1 MVNLRAKLG
10 IHHTLLMYVGN
21 LERYQGIDLLLDSF
35 ALALRENP
43 QASLVIIGGESS
55 DIQRYT
61 QKASRLNIQAHVY
74 FLGPRPADKLSMYL
88 SQADI
93 LVSPRVKGKNTPM
106 KIYSYLD
113 SGKALVATDLPTH
126 TQVLH
131 HGIAML
137 AQPNPMAF
145 SQGILRLLGDENRRL
160 TLGNSGKK
168 FIQQNHTYNVF
179 SEKLNGIYDWLH
191 GELVHGAA

>member
-1 MVNLRAKLG
+1 MENLRAKLG
-10 IHHTLLMYVGN
+10 IQDIMLMYVGN
-21 LERYQGIDLLLDSF
+21 LEEYQGIDLLLDSF

-55 DIQRYT
+55 DIQKYT
-61 QKASRLNIQAHVY
+61 QKASRLNIQGHVY

-131 HGIAML
+131 NGIAML
-137 AQPNPMAF
+137 AQPNPTAF
-145 SQGILRLLGDENRRL
+145 SQGILRLLKDENLRL
-160 TLGNSGKK
+160 NLGNGGKQ

-179 SEKLNGIYDWLH
+179 SEKLNSIYDWLH
-191 GELVHGAA
+191 GELVQSLA